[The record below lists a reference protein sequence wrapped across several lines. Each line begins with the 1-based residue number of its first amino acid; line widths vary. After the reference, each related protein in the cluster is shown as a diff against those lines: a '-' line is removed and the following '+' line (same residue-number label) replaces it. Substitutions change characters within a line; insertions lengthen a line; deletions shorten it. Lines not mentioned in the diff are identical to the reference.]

1 MAFFDEMD
9 RKLSQF
15 GQSVSNKS
23 REVSEGMRLSS
34 AIKAEEEKQNNLYRE
49 VGKYYFENCAANAEG
64 QLKVLC
70 DQIVASMEL
79 TSQYKQQQNVLKGM
93 VSCPNCGAQIP
104 ANSGFCNACG
114 SKIEKQVP
122 PAPQPGAG
130 KICPKCQKTVEADA
144 LFCTFCGNQFEAQ
157 PAAPAYEEPAVPAY
171 EEPAAPAYEEPA
183 TPAYEEPAA
192 PAYKEP
198 AAPAYEE
205 PAAPAYE
212 EPAAP
217 AYEEPAAPLYEE
229 PAAPAYEESAAPAYE
244 EPAAPAYEEPA
255 APVYEEPAAP
265 AYEEVHIPEVTV
277 PTCVKCGAVLEEG
290 QKFCTVCGTKVEEEP
305 AAPVYE
311 EPAAPAYEE
320 PVTPPYEEVHIPEVT
335 VPTCVK
341 CGAVLEEGQKFCT
354 VCGTKV
360 GEEPAAPVQHMQSLT
375 CRSCGAALE
384 EGQKFCTK
392 CGTPVA

>member
-93 VSCPNCGAQIP
+93 VSCPNCGAQIS
-104 ANSGFCNACG
+104 ANSGFCNVCG
-114 SKIEKQVP
+114 SKIEKQVS

-157 PAAPAYEEPAVPAY
+157 PAALAYEEPAVPAY

-192 PAYKEP
+192 PV
-198 AAPAYEE
+198 
-205 PAAPAYE
+205 
-212 EPAAP
+212 
-217 AYEEPAAPLYEE
+217 YEE
-229 PAAPAYEESAAPAYE
+229 PAAPAYEESAAP
-244 EPAAPAYEEPA
+244 
-255 APVYEEPAAP
+255 VYEEPAAP
-265 AYEEVHIPEVTV
+265 A
-277 PTCVKCGAVLEEG
+277 
-290 QKFCTVCGTKVEEEP
+290 
-305 AAPVYE
+305 
-311 EPAAPAYEE
+311 
-320 PVTPPYEEVHIPEVT
+320 YEEVHIPEVT

>member
-93 VSCPNCGAQIP
+93 VSCPNCGAQIS
-104 ANSGFCNACG
+104 ANSGFCNVCG
-114 SKIEKQVP
+114 SKIEKQVS

-157 PAAPAYEEPAVPAY
+157 PAAPAYEEPA
-171 EEPAAPAYEEPA
+171 APAYEEPA
-183 TPAYEEPAA
+183 TPA
-192 PAYKEP
+192 
-198 AAPAYEE
+198 
-205 PAAPAYE
+205 
-212 EPAAP
+212 
-217 AYEEPAAPLYEE
+217 YEE

-311 EPAAPAYEE
+311 EPAAP
-320 PVTPPYEEVHIPEVT
+320 
-335 VPTCVK
+335 
-341 CGAVLEEGQKFCT
+341 
-354 VCGTKV
+354 
-360 GEEPAAPVQHMQSLT
+360 VQHMQSLT

>member
-93 VSCPNCGAQIP
+93 VSCPNCGAQIS
-104 ANSGFCNACG
+104 ANSGFCNVCG
-114 SKIEKQVP
+114 SKIEKQVS

-171 EEPAAPAYEEPA
+171 EEPAAPVYE
-183 TPAYEEPAA
+183 
-192 PAYKEP
+192 EP

-217 AYEEPAAPLYEE
+217 AYEE
-229 PAAPAYEESAAPAYE
+229 S
-244 EPAAPAYEEPA
+244 AAPAYEEPA

-265 AYEEVHIPEVTV
+265 A
-277 PTCVKCGAVLEEG
+277 
-290 QKFCTVCGTKVEEEP
+290 
-305 AAPVYE
+305 
-311 EPAAPAYEE
+311 
-320 PVTPPYEEVHIPEVT
+320 YEEVHIPEVT

>member
-93 VSCPNCGAQIP
+93 VSCPNCGAQIS
-104 ANSGFCNACG
+104 ANSGFCNVCG
-114 SKIEKQVP
+114 SKIEKQVS

-157 PAAPAYEEPAVPAY
+157 PAAPA
-171 EEPAAPAYEEPA
+171 
-183 TPAYEEPAA
+183 
-192 PAYKEP
+192 
-198 AAPAYEE
+198 
-205 PAAPAYE
+205 
-212 EPAAP
+212 
-217 AYEEPAAPLYEE
+217 
-229 PAAPAYEESAAPAYE
+229 
-244 EPAAPAYEEPA
+244 
-255 APVYEEPAAP
+255 YEEPAAP

-305 AAPVYE
+305 AAPVYQ
-311 EPAAPAYEE
+311 EPADTAYEE

>member
-183 TPAYEEPAA
+183 
-192 PAYKEP
+192 
-198 AAPAYEE
+198 APAYEE
-205 PAAPAYE
+205 PAAPVYE
-212 EPAAP
+212 EP
-217 AYEEPAAPLYEE
+217 
-229 PAAPAYEESAAPAYE
+229 AAPAYE

-265 AYEEVHIPEVTV
+265 A
-277 PTCVKCGAVLEEG
+277 
-290 QKFCTVCGTKVEEEP
+290 
-305 AAPVYE
+305 
-311 EPAAPAYEE
+311 
-320 PVTPPYEEVHIPEVT
+320 YEEVHIPEVT

-384 EGQKFCTK
+384 EGQKFCAK

>member
-93 VSCPNCGAQIP
+93 VSCPNCGSQIS
-104 ANSGFCNACG
+104 ANSGFCNVCG
-114 SKIEKQVP
+114 SKIEKQVS

-157 PAAPAYEEPAVPAY
+157 PAAPAYEEPA
-171 EEPAAPAYEEPA
+171 APAYEEPVTPANEEPA
-183 TPAYEEPAA
+183 TPAN
-192 PAYKEP
+192 
-198 AAPAYEE
+198 
-205 PAAPAYE
+205 
-212 EPAAP
+212 
-217 AYEEPAAPLYEE
+217 
-229 PAAPAYEESAAPAYE
+229 
-244 EPAAPAYEEPA
+244 
-255 APVYEEPAAP
+255 EEPAAP

-290 QKFCTVCGTKVEEEP
+290 QKFCT
-305 AAPVYE
+305 
-311 EPAAPAYEE
+311 
-320 PVTPPYEEVHIPEVT
+320 
-335 VPTCVK
+335 
-341 CGAVLEEGQKFCT
+341 
-354 VCGTKV
+354 
-360 GEEPAAPVQHMQSLT
+360 
-375 CRSCGAALE
+375 
-384 EGQKFCTK
+384 K

>member
-93 VSCPNCGAQIP
+93 VSCPNCGAQIS
-104 ANSGFCNACG
+104 ANSGFCNVCG
-114 SKIEKQVP
+114 SKIEKQVS

-157 PAAPAYEEPAVPAY
+157 PAAPAYEEPA
-171 EEPAAPAYEEPA
+171 APAYEEPA

-205 PAAPAYE
+205 PATPAYE

-217 AYEEPAAPLYEE
+217 VYEE

-244 EPAAPAYEEPA
+244 EPAAPVYEEPA

>member
-93 VSCPNCGAQIP
+93 VSCPNCGAQIS
-104 ANSGFCNACG
+104 ANSGFCNVCG
-114 SKIEKQVP
+114 SKIEKQVS

-183 TPAYEEPAA
+183 APAYEEPATPAYEEPAA
-192 PAYKEP
+192 PAYK
-198 AAPAYEE
+198 
-205 PAAPAYE
+205 
-212 EPAAP
+212 
-217 AYEEPAAPLYEE
+217 
-229 PAAPAYEESAAPAYE
+229 
-244 EPAAPAYEEPA
+244 
-255 APVYEEPAAP
+255 
-265 AYEEVHIPEVTV
+265 
-277 PTCVKCGAVLEEG
+277 
-290 QKFCTVCGTKVEEEP
+290 
-305 AAPVYE
+305 

>member
-93 VSCPNCGAQIP
+93 VSCPNCGAQIS
-104 ANSGFCNACG
+104 ANSGFCNVCG
-114 SKIEKQVP
+114 SKIEKQVS

-157 PAAPAYEEPAVPAY
+157 PAAPAYEEPA
-171 EEPAAPAYEEPA
+171 APAYEEPA

-192 PAYKEP
+192 PAY
-198 AAPAYEE
+198 
-205 PAAPAYE
+205 
-212 EPAAP
+212 
-217 AYEEPAAPLYEE
+217 
-229 PAAPAYEESAAPAYE
+229 EES
-244 EPAAPAYEEPA
+244 AAPAYEEPA

-290 QKFCTVCGTKVEEEP
+290 QKFCTVCGTKV
-305 AAPVYE
+305 
-311 EPAAPAYEE
+311 
-320 PVTPPYEEVHIPEVT
+320 
-335 VPTCVK
+335 
-341 CGAVLEEGQKFCT
+341 
-354 VCGTKV
+354 
-360 GEEPAAPVQHMQSLT
+360 GEESAAPVQHMQSLT

>member
-93 VSCPNCGAQIP
+93 VSCPNCGAQIS
-104 ANSGFCNACG
+104 ANSGFCNVCG
-114 SKIEKQVP
+114 SKIEKQVS

-183 TPAYEEPAA
+183 
-192 PAYKEP
+192 
-198 AAPAYEE
+198 APAYEE
-205 PAAPAYE
+205 PATPA
-212 EPAAP
+212 
-217 AYEEPAAPLYEE
+217 
-229 PAAPAYEESAAPAYE
+229 
-244 EPAAPAYEEPA
+244 
-255 APVYEEPAAP
+255 
-265 AYEEVHIPEVTV
+265 
-277 PTCVKCGAVLEEG
+277 
-290 QKFCTVCGTKVEEEP
+290 
-305 AAPVYE
+305 YE

>member
-93 VSCPNCGAQIP
+93 VSCPNCGAQIS
-104 ANSGFCNACG
+104 ANSGFCNVCG
-114 SKIEKQVP
+114 SKIEKQVS

-157 PAAPAYEEPAVPAY
+157 PAAPAYEEPA
-171 EEPAAPAYEEPA
+171 APANEEPA
-183 TPAYEEPAA
+183 TPAN
-192 PAYKEP
+192 
-198 AAPAYEE
+198 
-205 PAAPAYE
+205 
-212 EPAAP
+212 
-217 AYEEPAAPLYEE
+217 
-229 PAAPAYEESAAPAYE
+229 
-244 EPAAPAYEEPA
+244 
-255 APVYEEPAAP
+255 EEPAAP

>member
-93 VSCPNCGAQIP
+93 VSCPNCGAQIS
-104 ANSGFCNACG
+104 ANSGFCNVCG
-114 SKIEKQVP
+114 SKIEKQVS

-157 PAAPAYEEPAVPAY
+157 PAAPAYEEPA
-171 EEPAAPAYEEPA
+171 APAYEEPA
-183 TPAYEEPAA
+183 T
-192 PAYKEP
+192 
-198 AAPAYEE
+198 
-205 PAAPAYE
+205 
-212 EPAAP
+212 
-217 AYEEPAAPLYEE
+217 
-229 PAAPAYEESAAPAYE
+229 
-244 EPAAPAYEEPA
+244 PAYEEPA

-265 AYEEVHIPEVTV
+265 AYEES
-277 PTCVKCGAVLEEG
+277 
-290 QKFCTVCGTKVEEEP
+290 
-305 AAPVYE
+305 
-311 EPAAPAYEE
+311 AAPAYEE

>member
-93 VSCPNCGAQIP
+93 VSCPNCGAQIS
-104 ANSGFCNACG
+104 ANSGFCNVCG
-114 SKIEKQVP
+114 SKIEKQVS

-157 PAAPAYEEPAVPAY
+157 PAAPAYEEPA
-171 EEPAAPAYEEPA
+171 APANEEPA
-183 TPAYEEPAA
+183 TPAN
-192 PAYKEP
+192 
-198 AAPAYEE
+198 EE

-217 AYEEPAAPLYEE
+217 AYEEPVAPV
-229 PAAPAYEESAAPAYE
+229 
-244 EPAAPAYEEPA
+244 YEEPA

-311 EPAAPAYEE
+311 EPAAP
-320 PVTPPYEEVHIPEVT
+320 
-335 VPTCVK
+335 
-341 CGAVLEEGQKFCT
+341 
-354 VCGTKV
+354 
-360 GEEPAAPVQHMQSLT
+360 VQHMQSLT

>member
-93 VSCPNCGAQIP
+93 VSCPNCGSQIS
-104 ANSGFCNACG
+104 ANSGFCNVCG
-114 SKIEKQVP
+114 SKIEKQVS

-157 PAAPAYEEPAVPAY
+157 PAAPAYEEPA
-171 EEPAAPAYEEPA
+171 APAYEEPA
-183 TPAYEEPAA
+183 TPANE
-192 PAYKEP
+192 EP

-217 AYEEPAAPLYEE
+217 AYEEPAAP
-229 PAAPAYEESAAPAYE
+229 A
-244 EPAAPAYEEPA
+244 
-255 APVYEEPAAP
+255 
-265 AYEEVHIPEVTV
+265 
-277 PTCVKCGAVLEEG
+277 
-290 QKFCTVCGTKVEEEP
+290 
-305 AAPVYE
+305 YE

>member
-93 VSCPNCGAQIP
+93 VSCPNCGAQIS
-104 ANSGFCNACG
+104 ANSGFCNVCG
-114 SKIEKQVP
+114 SKIEKQVS

-157 PAAPAYEEPAVPAY
+157 PAAPAYEEPA
-171 EEPAAPAYEEPA
+171 APAYEDA
-183 TPAYEEPAA
+183 AA
-192 PAYKEP
+192 P
-198 AAPAYEE
+198 
-205 PAAPAYE
+205 
-212 EPAAP
+212 
-217 AYEEPAAPLYEE
+217 
-229 PAAPAYEESAAPAYE
+229 SYE

-311 EPAAPAYEE
+311 EPAAP
-320 PVTPPYEEVHIPEVT
+320 
-335 VPTCVK
+335 
-341 CGAVLEEGQKFCT
+341 
-354 VCGTKV
+354 
-360 GEEPAAPVQHMQSLT
+360 VQHMQSLT

>member
-93 VSCPNCGAQIP
+93 VSCPNCGAQIS
-104 ANSGFCNACG
+104 ANSGFCNVCG
-114 SKIEKQVP
+114 SKIEKQVS

-157 PAAPAYEEPAVPAY
+157 PAAPAYEEPA
-171 EEPAAPAYEEPA
+171 APAYEEP
-183 TPAYEEPAA
+183 
-192 PAYKEP
+192 
-198 AAPAYEE
+198 
-205 PAAPAYE
+205 
-212 EPAAP
+212 
-217 AYEEPAAPLYEE
+217 
-229 PAAPAYEESAAPAYE
+229 AAPAYE

-265 AYEEVHIPEVTV
+265 AYEEPAAPVY
-277 PTCVKCGAVLEEG
+277 
-290 QKFCTVCGTKVEEEP
+290 EEP

-311 EPAAPAYEE
+311 EPAAPA
-320 PVTPPYEEVHIPEVT
+320 YEEVHIPEVT

>member
-93 VSCPNCGAQIP
+93 VSCPNCGAQIS
-104 ANSGFCNACG
+104 ANSGFCNVCG
-114 SKIEKQVP
+114 SKIEKQVS

-157 PAAPAYEEPAVPAY
+157 
-171 EEPAAPAYEEPA
+171 
-183 TPAYEEPAA
+183 
-192 PAYKEP
+192 
-198 AAPAYEE
+198 
-205 PAAPAYE
+205 
-212 EPAAP
+212 
-217 AYEEPAAPLYEE
+217 
-229 PAAPAYEESAAPAYE
+229 
-244 EPAAPAYEEPA
+244 
-255 APVYEEPAAP
+255 PAAP

>member
-93 VSCPNCGAQIP
+93 VSCPNCGSQIS
-104 ANSGFCNACG
+104 ANSGFCNVCG
-114 SKIEKQVP
+114 SKIEKQVS

-157 PAAPAYEEPAVPAY
+157 PAAPAYEEPA
-171 EEPAAPAYEEPA
+171 APAYEEPVTPANEEPA
-183 TPAYEEPAA
+183 TPANE
-192 PAYKEP
+192 EP

-217 AYEEPAAPLYEE
+217 A
-229 PAAPAYEESAAPAYE
+229 
-244 EPAAPAYEEPA
+244 
-255 APVYEEPAAP
+255 
-265 AYEEVHIPEVTV
+265 
-277 PTCVKCGAVLEEG
+277 
-290 QKFCTVCGTKVEEEP
+290 
-305 AAPVYE
+305 
-311 EPAAPAYEE
+311 
-320 PVTPPYEEVHIPEVT
+320 YEEVHIPEVT

>member
-93 VSCPNCGAQIP
+93 VSCPNCGAQIS
-104 ANSGFCNACG
+104 ANSGFCNVCG
-114 SKIEKQVP
+114 SKIEKQVS

-157 PAAPAYEEPAVPAY
+157 PAAPAYEEPA
-171 EEPAAPAYEEPA
+171 
-183 TPAYEEPAA
+183 
-192 PAYKEP
+192 
-198 AAPAYEE
+198 APAYEE

-217 AYEEPAAPLYEE
+217 V
-229 PAAPAYEESAAPAYE
+229 
-244 EPAAPAYEEPA
+244 YEEPA

>member
-93 VSCPNCGAQIP
+93 VSCPNCGAQIS
-104 ANSGFCNACG
+104 ANSGFCNVCG
-114 SKIEKQVP
+114 SKIEKQVS

-157 PAAPAYEEPAVPAY
+157 PAAPAYEEPA
-171 EEPAAPAYEEPA
+171 
-183 TPAYEEPAA
+183 
-192 PAYKEP
+192 
-198 AAPAYEE
+198 APAYEE
-205 PAAPAYE
+205 PAAPV
-212 EPAAP
+212 
-217 AYEEPAAPLYEE
+217 YEE

-290 QKFCTVCGTKVEEEP
+290 QKFCTVCGTKV
-305 AAPVYE
+305 
-311 EPAAPAYEE
+311 
-320 PVTPPYEEVHIPEVT
+320 
-335 VPTCVK
+335 
-341 CGAVLEEGQKFCT
+341 
-354 VCGTKV
+354 

>member
-93 VSCPNCGAQIP
+93 VSCPNCGAQIS
-104 ANSGFCNACG
+104 ANSGFCNVCG
-114 SKIEKQVP
+114 SKIEKQVS
-122 PAPQPGAG
+122 PAPQLGAG

-157 PAAPAYEEPAVPAY
+157 PAAPAYEEPA
-171 EEPAAPAYEEPA
+171 APAYEEPA
-183 TPAYEEPAA
+183 T
-192 PAYKEP
+192 
-198 AAPAYEE
+198 
-205 PAAPAYE
+205 
-212 EPAAP
+212 
-217 AYEEPAAPLYEE
+217 
-229 PAAPAYEESAAPAYE
+229 
-244 EPAAPAYEEPA
+244 PAYEEPA

>member
-93 VSCPNCGAQIP
+93 VSCPNCGAQIS
-104 ANSGFCNACG
+104 ANSGFCNVCG
-114 SKIEKQVP
+114 SKIEKQVS

-157 PAAPAYEEPAVPAY
+157 PAAPAYEEPA
-171 EEPAAPAYEEPA
+171 
-183 TPAYEEPAA
+183 
-192 PAYKEP
+192 
-198 AAPAYEE
+198 APAYEE
-205 PAAPAYE
+205 PAAPV
-212 EPAAP
+212 
-217 AYEEPAAPLYEE
+217 
-229 PAAPAYEESAAPAYE
+229 
-244 EPAAPAYEEPA
+244 YEEPA

>member
-79 TSQYKQQQNVLKGM
+79 TSQYKQQQNILKGM
-93 VSCPNCGAQIP
+93 VSCPNCGAQIS
-104 ANSGFCNACG
+104 ANSGFCNVCG
-114 SKIEKQVP
+114 SKIEKQVS

-157 PAAPAYEEPAVPAY
+157 PAAPAYEEPA
-171 EEPAAPAYEEPA
+171 APAYEEPA
-183 TPAYEEPAA
+183 TPANE
-192 PAYKEP
+192 EP

-217 AYEEPAAPLYEE
+217 AYEEPAAPV
-229 PAAPAYEESAAPAYE
+229 
-244 EPAAPAYEEPA
+244 YEEPA

-265 AYEEVHIPEVTV
+265 A
-277 PTCVKCGAVLEEG
+277 
-290 QKFCTVCGTKVEEEP
+290 
-305 AAPVYE
+305 
-311 EPAAPAYEE
+311 
-320 PVTPPYEEVHIPEVT
+320 YEEVHIPEVT

>member
-93 VSCPNCGAQIP
+93 VSCPNCGAQIS
-104 ANSGFCNACG
+104 ANSGFCNVCG
-114 SKIEKQVP
+114 SKIEKQVS

-157 PAAPAYEEPAVPAY
+157 PAAPAYEEPA
-171 EEPAAPAYEEPA
+171 APAYEEPA
-183 TPAYEEPAA
+183 T
-192 PAYKEP
+192 
-198 AAPAYEE
+198 
-205 PAAPAYE
+205 
-212 EPAAP
+212 
-217 AYEEPAAPLYEE
+217 
-229 PAAPAYEESAAPAYE
+229 
-244 EPAAPAYEEPA
+244 
-255 APVYEEPAAP
+255 PVYEEPAAP

>member
-93 VSCPNCGAQIP
+93 VSCPNCGAQIS
-104 ANSGFCNACG
+104 ANSGFCNVCG
-114 SKIEKQVP
+114 SKIEKQVS

-157 PAAPAYEEPAVPAY
+157 PAAPAYEEPA
-171 EEPAAPAYEEPA
+171 APAYEEPA
-183 TPAYEEPAA
+183 TPA
-192 PAYKEP
+192 
-198 AAPAYEE
+198 
-205 PAAPAYE
+205 
-212 EPAAP
+212 
-217 AYEEPAAPLYEE
+217 YEE

-244 EPAAPAYEEPA
+244 EPAAP
-255 APVYEEPAAP
+255 VYEEPAAP
-265 AYEEVHIPEVTV
+265 
-277 PTCVKCGAVLEEG
+277 G
-290 QKFCTVCGTKVEEEP
+290 
-305 AAPVYE
+305 YE
-311 EPAAPAYEE
+311 EPAAPA
-320 PVTPPYEEVHIPEVT
+320 YEEVHIPEVT

>member
-93 VSCPNCGAQIP
+93 VSCPNCGAQIS
-104 ANSGFCNACG
+104 ANSGFCNVCG
-114 SKIEKQVP
+114 SKIEKQVS

-157 PAAPAYEEPAVPAY
+157 PAAPAYEEPA
-171 EEPAAPAYEEPA
+171 APAYEEP
-183 TPAYEEPAA
+183 
-192 PAYKEP
+192 
-198 AAPAYEE
+198 
-205 PAAPAYE
+205 
-212 EPAAP
+212 
-217 AYEEPAAPLYEE
+217 
-229 PAAPAYEESAAPAYE
+229 AAPAYE

-265 AYEEVHIPEVTV
+265 AYEE
-277 PTCVKCGAVLEEG
+277 
-290 QKFCTVCGTKVEEEP
+290 
-305 AAPVYE
+305 
-311 EPAAPAYEE
+311 PAAPAYEE
-320 PVTPPYEEVHIPEVT
+320 PVPPPYEEVHIPEVT

>member
-93 VSCPNCGAQIP
+93 VSCPNCGAQIS
-104 ANSGFCNACG
+104 ANSGFCNVCG
-114 SKIEKQVP
+114 SKIEKQVS

-157 PAAPAYEEPAVPAY
+157 PAAPAYEEPA
-171 EEPAAPAYEEPA
+171 APANEEPA

-192 PAYKEP
+192 PV
-198 AAPAYEE
+198 
-205 PAAPAYE
+205 
-212 EPAAP
+212 
-217 AYEEPAAPLYEE
+217 YEE
-229 PAAPAYEESAAPAYE
+229 PAAPAYEES
-244 EPAAPAYEEPA
+244 AAPAYEEPA

-305 AAPVYE
+305 AAPV
-311 EPAAPAYEE
+311 
-320 PVTPPYEEVHIPEVT
+320 
-335 VPTCVK
+335 
-341 CGAVLEEGQKFCT
+341 
-354 VCGTKV
+354 
-360 GEEPAAPVQHMQSLT
+360 QHMQSLT

>member
-93 VSCPNCGAQIP
+93 VSCPNCGAQIS
-104 ANSGFCNACG
+104 ANSGFCNVCG
-114 SKIEKQVP
+114 SKIEKQVS

-157 PAAPAYEEPAVPAY
+157 PAAPVY
-171 EEPAAPAYEEPA
+171 EEPAAPV
-183 TPAYEEPAA
+183 
-192 PAYKEP
+192 
-198 AAPAYEE
+198 
-205 PAAPAYE
+205 
-212 EPAAP
+212 
-217 AYEEPAAPLYEE
+217 YEE

-244 EPAAPAYEEPA
+244 EPAAPVYEEPVTPA
-255 APVYEEPAAP
+255 NEEPATPANEEPAAP
-265 AYEEVHIPEVTV
+265 A
-277 PTCVKCGAVLEEG
+277 
-290 QKFCTVCGTKVEEEP
+290 
-305 AAPVYE
+305 
-311 EPAAPAYEE
+311 
-320 PVTPPYEEVHIPEVT
+320 YEEVHIPEVT

>member
-183 TPAYEEPAA
+183 APAYEEPAA
-192 PAYKEP
+192 PVYEEP

-217 AYEEPAAPLYEE
+217 AYEEPAT
-229 PAAPAYEESAAPAYE
+229 PAYE
-244 EPAAPAYEEPA
+244 EPTAPAYEEPA

-341 CGAVLEEGQKFCT
+341 CGAILEEGQKFCT

>member
-93 VSCPNCGAQIP
+93 VSCPNCGAQIS
-104 ANSGFCNACG
+104 ANSGFCNVCG
-114 SKIEKQVP
+114 SKIEKQVS

-157 PAAPAYEEPAVPAY
+157 PAAPAYEEPA
-171 EEPAAPAYEEPA
+171 APAYEEPA
-183 TPAYEEPAA
+183 TPAN
-192 PAYKEP
+192 
-198 AAPAYEE
+198 
-205 PAAPAYE
+205 
-212 EPAAP
+212 
-217 AYEEPAAPLYEE
+217 
-229 PAAPAYEESAAPAYE
+229 E

-265 AYEEVHIPEVTV
+265 AYEESAAP
-277 PTCVKCGAVLEEG
+277 AY
-290 QKFCTVCGTKVEEEP
+290 EEP

-311 EPAAPAYEE
+311 EPAAPA
-320 PVTPPYEEVHIPEVT
+320 YEEVHIPEVT

>member
-1 MAFFDEMD
+1 
-9 RKLSQF
+9 
-15 GQSVSNKS
+15 
-23 REVSEGMRLSS
+23 
-34 AIKAEEEKQNNLYRE
+34 
-49 VGKYYFENCAANAEG
+49 
-64 QLKVLC
+64 
-70 DQIVASMEL
+70 MEL

-93 VSCPNCGAQIP
+93 VSCPNCGAQIS
-104 ANSGFCNACG
+104 ANSGFCNVCG
-114 SKIEKQVP
+114 SKIEKQVS

-157 PAAPAYEEPAVPAY
+157 PAAPAYEEPA
-171 EEPAAPAYEEPA
+171 
-183 TPAYEEPAA
+183 
-192 PAYKEP
+192 
-198 AAPAYEE
+198 APAYEE
-205 PAAPAYE
+205 PAAPV
-212 EPAAP
+212 
-217 AYEEPAAPLYEE
+217 
-229 PAAPAYEESAAPAYE
+229 
-244 EPAAPAYEEPA
+244 YEEPA

>member
-183 TPAYEEPAA
+183 
-192 PAYKEP
+192 
-198 AAPAYEE
+198 APAYEE
-205 PAAPAYE
+205 PAAPVYE
-212 EPAAP
+212 EP
-217 AYEEPAAPLYEE
+217 
-229 PAAPAYEESAAPAYE
+229 AAPAYE

-265 AYEEVHIPEVTV
+265 AYEEPAAPAYEEPAAPAYEESAAPAYEEPAAPVYEEVHIPEVTV

>member
-93 VSCPNCGAQIP
+93 VSCPNCGAQIS
-104 ANSGFCNACG
+104 ANSGFCNVCG
-114 SKIEKQVP
+114 SKIEKQVS

-157 PAAPAYEEPAVPAY
+157 PAAPAYEEPA
-171 EEPAAPAYEEPA
+171 APAYEEPA
-183 TPAYEEPAA
+183 TPANEEPAAPAYEEPAA

-205 PAAPAYE
+205 PAAPV
-212 EPAAP
+212 
-217 AYEEPAAPLYEE
+217 
-229 PAAPAYEESAAPAYE
+229 
-244 EPAAPAYEEPA
+244 YEEPA

-265 AYEEVHIPEVTV
+265 A
-277 PTCVKCGAVLEEG
+277 
-290 QKFCTVCGTKVEEEP
+290 
-305 AAPVYE
+305 
-311 EPAAPAYEE
+311 
-320 PVTPPYEEVHIPEVT
+320 YEEVHIPEVT

>member
-144 LFCTFCGNQFEAQ
+144 Q
-157 PAAPAYEEPAVPAY
+157 PAAPAY

-192 PAYKEP
+192 PAY
-198 AAPAYEE
+198 
-205 PAAPAYE
+205 
-212 EPAAP
+212 
-217 AYEEPAAPLYEE
+217 
-229 PAAPAYEESAAPAYE
+229 EESAAPAYE
-244 EPAAPAYEEPA
+244 EPAAPVYEEPA

-290 QKFCTVCGTKVEEEP
+290 QKFCTVCGTKV
-305 AAPVYE
+305 
-311 EPAAPAYEE
+311 
-320 PVTPPYEEVHIPEVT
+320 
-335 VPTCVK
+335 
-341 CGAVLEEGQKFCT
+341 
-354 VCGTKV
+354 
-360 GEEPAAPVQHMQSLT
+360 GEEPAAQVQHMQSLT

>member
-93 VSCPNCGAQIP
+93 VSCPNCGAQIS
-104 ANSGFCNACG
+104 ANSGFCNVCG
-114 SKIEKQVP
+114 SKIEKQVS

-157 PAAPAYEEPAVPAY
+157 PAAPAYEEPA
-171 EEPAAPAYEEPA
+171 APAYEQP
-183 TPAYEEPAA
+183 T
-192 PAYKEP
+192 
-198 AAPAYEE
+198 
-205 PAAPAYE
+205 
-212 EPAAP
+212 
-217 AYEEPAAPLYEE
+217 
-229 PAAPAYEESAAPAYE
+229 
-244 EPAAPAYEEPA
+244 APAYEEPA

>member
-93 VSCPNCGAQIP
+93 VSCPNCGAQIS
-104 ANSGFCNACG
+104 ANSGFCNVCG
-114 SKIEKQVP
+114 SKIEKQVS

-157 PAAPAYEEPAVPAY
+157 PAAPAYEEPA
-171 EEPAAPAYEEPA
+171 APAYEEPA
-183 TPAYEEPAA
+183 TPA
-192 PAYKEP
+192 
-198 AAPAYEE
+198 
-205 PAAPAYE
+205 
-212 EPAAP
+212 
-217 AYEEPAAPLYEE
+217 
-229 PAAPAYEESAAPAYE
+229 
-244 EPAAPAYEEPA
+244 
-255 APVYEEPAAP
+255 YEEPAAP

>member
-93 VSCPNCGAQIP
+93 VSCPNCGAQIS
-104 ANSGFCNACG
+104 ANSGFCNVCG
-114 SKIEKQVP
+114 SKIEKQVS

-157 PAAPAYEEPAVPAY
+157 PAAPAYEEPA
-171 EEPAAPAYEEPA
+171 APAYEEPA

-192 PAYKEP
+192 PV
-198 AAPAYEE
+198 YEE
-205 PAAPAYE
+205 PAAPS
-212 EPAAP
+212 
-217 AYEEPAAPLYEE
+217 
-229 PAAPAYEESAAPAYE
+229 YEESAAPAYE

-311 EPAAPAYEE
+311 EPAAP
-320 PVTPPYEEVHIPEVT
+320 
-335 VPTCVK
+335 
-341 CGAVLEEGQKFCT
+341 
-354 VCGTKV
+354 
-360 GEEPAAPVQHMQSLT
+360 VQHMQSLT